1 MALKRSLSLIDA
13 TSVGIGAIIGAG
25 IYVVLGLG
33 IGLAGP
39 SIVASIAISGAV
51 ALFSAFSFAELGSAI
66 PKEGGPYAFAYEL
79 FSPFY
84 GFIVGC
90 LWLFAQIVSGV
101 AISIGLASYVVLFIP
116 SLPVKVVAV
125 AAAALLTSLNLV
137 GIKQSAAVNNAL
149 VLIKVAILCAFIAFG
164 ALYVNMENFADFA
177 PNGIYGTLQGAGI
190 IFFAYLGYGRI
201 STLGEEVKNPERNL
215 PLSIMLALG
224 ISMVIYILTGTVA
237 AGLMGYQDL
246 AQSGSPLADAAS
258 ATGSVPLVIAVSMGA
273 IVATTSVLLTNL
285 IGISRVAF
293 AMARKGQLP
302 KSISKVSPKRGV
314 PYVSIVLM
322 GSLLIALTGLLDL
335 RQATSITNV
344 SLLIVHMTVNAS
356 AIMLRRKAPQ
366 LLKFRAPLFP
376 LIPALGICSCLALA
390 LTLGAQAWLAG
401 GAVVLISGAAY
412 LAAKSRG
419 KKPLT

>member
-1 MALKRSLSLIDA
+1 MALKRSLGLIDA

-25 IYVVLGLG
+25 IYVILGLG

-51 ALFSAFSFAELGSAI
+51 AMLTAFSFAELGSAI

-84 GFIVGC
+84 GFIVGS

-101 AISIGLASYVVLFIP
+101 AISIGLASYVVLFMP
-116 SLPVKVVAV
+116 SLPVKLVAV
-125 AAAALLTSLNLV
+125 AAAALLTSLNLL
-137 GIKQSAAVNNAL
+137 GIKQSASVNNAL
-149 VLIKVAILCAFIAFG
+149 VAIKVAILCAFIAFG
-164 ALYVNMENFADFA
+164 AFHVSIGNFADFA
-177 PNGIYGTLQGAGI
+177 PNGLYGTMQGAGI

-215 PLSIMLALG
+215 PLSILLALG

-237 AGLMGYQDL
+237 AGLLDYRDL

-258 ATGSVPLVIAVSMGA
+258 ATGIVPLVIAVSLGA

-293 AMARKGQLP
+293 AMARRGQLP
-302 KSISKVSPKRGV
+302 KSISKVSARRGV
-314 PYVSIVLM
+314 PYVSIVSM
-322 GSLLIALTGLLDL
+322 GAILIALTALLDL
-335 RQATSITNV
+335 RQAASITNV

-356 AIMLRRKAPQ
+356 AIMLRRKVPQ

-376 LIPALGICSCLALA
+376 IIPALGICSCLALA
-390 LTLGAQAWLAG
+390 LTLGTEAWSAA
-401 GAVVLISGAAY
+401 GAVLLISAVAY
-412 LAAKSRG
+412 LATKPRG
-419 KKPLT
+419 K